1 MNEKGIF
8 IADPTDPPCGRW
20 IREIMEEEAA
30 SPQYAE
36 EILGRLKGEIGE
48 IVVGYEEQVDDFIT
62 CLLTDGH
69 LLVQGVPGVAKT
81 TLSKALT
88 DASGLTFRRIQF
100 AQDLLPSDIT
110 GHYFYNQKLGD
121 FEVRKGPV
129 FASVVLADEINR
141 APPKTQSALLEAM
154 QEKQVTIEGTTF
166 KLPEPFLVVATLNPI
181 ETEGVYPLPEAQL
194 DRFLIRS
201 SMDYLDS
208 ESELEM
214 LKLKGR
220 PPGNSRQVL
229 QPSDIL
235 RMRAGVYGVHM
246 HESLVEYVR
255 DIMRANRDAEE
266 LELGL
271 SPRGGMHLM
280 LAARGHAYL
289 SGRNY
294 VIPDDIKSMAHK
306 VIDHRVILTP
316 EADLE
321 GLTPGSVTESVL
333 SEVPIPKGDFS
344 EDDPHHLEQK
354 SE

>member
-1 MNEKGIF
+1 
-8 IADPTDPPCGRW
+8 
-20 IREIMEEEAA
+20 MEDEPA
-30 SPQYAE
+30 SPQDAE

-48 IVVGYEEQVDDFIT
+48 IVVGYEEQVDDFMI
-62 CLLTDGH
+62 CLLVDGH

-81 TLSKALT
+81 TLSRALT
-88 DASGLTFRRIQF
+88 DASGLTFKRIQF

-141 APPKTQSALLEAM
+141 APPKTQSALLESM
-154 QEKQVTIEGTTF
+154 QERQVTIEGTTF
-166 KLPEPFLVVATLNPI
+166 KLPHPFIVVATINPV

-194 DRFLIRS
+194 DRFFIRS
-201 SMDYLDS
+201 TMDYLDA

-220 PPGNSRQVL
+220 PQTKPKQVL
-229 QPSDIL
+229 QPEDIY
-235 RMRAGVYGVHM
+235 RMRAGVYKVHM
-246 HESLVEYVR
+246 HESVVKYVR
-255 DIMRANRDAEE
+255 DVMRAMRNAEQ

-280 LAARGHAYL
+280 MAAKAHAYL
-289 SGRNY
+289 SGRSY
-294 VIPDDIKSMAHK
+294 VIPDDVKRMAHK
-306 VIDHRVILTP
+306 VIDHRLVLTP

-321 GLTPGSVTESVL
+321 GQTPGSVTESIL
-333 SEVPIPKGDFS
+333 SQVPIPKGEFR
-344 EDDPHHLEQK
+344 EDAPHSIQQK

>member
-1 MNEKGIF
+1 
-8 IADPTDPPCGRW
+8 
-20 IREIMEEEAA
+20 MEDEPA
-30 SPQYAE
+30 SPQDAE

-48 IVVGYEEQVDDFIT
+48 IVVGYEEQVDDFII
-62 CLLTDGH
+62 CLLVDGH

-81 TLSKALT
+81 TLSRALT
-88 DASGLTFRRIQF
+88 DASGLTFKRIQF

-166 KLPEPFLVVATLNPI
+166 KLPHPFIVVATINPV

-201 SMDYLDS
+201 TMDYLDS

-220 PPGNSRQVL
+220 PQGTPKQVL
-229 QPSDIL
+229 KPEDIY

-246 HESLVEYVR
+246 HESVIEYVR
-255 DIMRANRDAEE
+255 DIMRAMRDVEQI
-266 LELGL
+266 ELGL

-280 LAARGHAYL
+280 LAAKAHAYL
-289 SGRNY
+289 SGRGY
-294 VIPDDIKSMAHK
+294 VIPDDVKSMAHK
-306 VIDHRVILTP
+306 VIDHRVILTS

-321 GLTPGSVTESVL
+321 GQTPGSVTETVL
-333 SEVPIPKGDFS
+333 SEVPIPKGDFT
-344 EDDPHHLEQK
+344 EDSPHNIEQK

>member
-1 MNEKGIF
+1 
-8 IADPTDPPCGRW
+8 
-20 IREIMEEEAA
+20 MEDEPA
-30 SPQYAE
+30 SPQDAE

-48 IVVGYEEQVDDFIT
+48 IVVGYEEQVDDFMT
-62 CLLTDGH
+62 CLLVDGH

-81 TLSKALT
+81 TLSRALT
-88 DASGLTFRRIQF
+88 DASGLTFKRIQF

-141 APPKTQSALLEAM
+141 APPKTQSALLESM
-154 QEKQVTIEGTTF
+154 QERQVTIEGTTF
-166 KLPEPFLVVATLNPI
+166 KLPHPFMVVATINPV

-194 DRFLIRS
+194 DRFFIRS
-201 SMDYLDS
+201 TMDYLDP

-220 PPGNSRQVL
+220 PQVNPKQVL
-229 QPSDIL
+229 QPEDIY
-235 RMRAGVYGVHM
+235 RMRAGVYEVHM
-246 HESLVEYVR
+246 HDSVVEYVR
-255 DIMRANRDAEE
+255 DVMRAMRNAEQ

-280 LAARGHAYL
+280 MAAKAHAYL
-289 SGRNY
+289 SGRSY
-294 VIPDDIKSMAHK
+294 VIPDDVKRMAHK
-306 VIDHRVILTP
+306 VIDHRLVLTP

-321 GLTPGSVTESVL
+321 GQTPGSVTESIL
-333 SEVPIPKGDFS
+333 SQVPIPKGDFS
-344 EDDPHHLEQK
+344 EDTARTIEQK